1 MNGTLQSLKK
11 QTTTSAVIEALQ
23 NYIIANGL
31 KTGDKLPSEHALCD
45 SLNVSRIAIRESLQ
59 HFKSLGII
67 DSKPKSGAFIKRLMP
82 DNPYK
87 YYIPYMD
94 SHNSVLKELAQ
105 MRAILDMG
113 LIMELPNI
121 IKPEHIEKL
130 NAINDEI
137 RDSDEKSRSS
147 LDAEFHSYMVEITDN
162 KMLSGLKPLLIDF
175 FRESRLKR
183 LLKKQDIG
191 SQKVYLEHKAVIDAL
206 AEKDEIKLFAAIK
219 AHSNNY
225 KEFSNA

>member
-1 MNGTLQSLKK
+1 MDESLQSLKK

-23 NYIIANGL
+23 GYIIKNQL
-31 KTGDKLPSEHALCD
+31 KPGDKLPSEHSLCD

-67 DSKPKSGAFIKRLMP
+67 GSKPKKGAYIKRLMP

-87 YYIPYMD
+87 YYMPYMD
-94 SHNSVLKELAQ
+94 NHTSVLKELAQ

-113 LIMELPNI
+113 LIMELLNV

-130 NAINDEI
+130 NSINDKI
-137 RDSDEKSRSS
+137 KNSDEKSRSL
-147 LDAEFHSYMVEITDN
+147 LDAEFHSFMIEITNN
-162 KMLSGLKPLLIDF
+162 KMLMGLEPLLIDF

-183 LLKKQDIG
+183 LSKNLNTP
-191 SQKVYLEHKAVIDAL
+191 SEKVYLEHKAIIDAL
-206 AEKDEIKLFAAIK
+206 DKKDEMKLFAAVK
-219 AHSNNY
+219 YHSNKY
-225 KEFSNA
+225 KEFSNE